1 MSRPVGENAQ
11 AISSAATPLASR
23 AAIIATTTVNNVIHN
38 IDFVP
43 NSRFKAINVARQG
56 T

>member
-11 AISSAATPLASR
+11 AISSAATPLAGE
-23 AAIIATTTVNNVIHN
+23 AATIATTTVNNAIHT

-43 NSRFKAINVARQG
+43 NLRS
-56 T
+56 